1 MDGSRSVGSAGRVKS
16 RSGRADQLPPAAWPA
31 RPVTMGLGTEDQAA
45 DLEKLPGVLLAIGA
59 EPFRRPRERDRERL
73 VADGPGDRDG
83 RDALHAVAIDPGE
96 ARGARLRDLA
106 SDRLDVDGAA
116 DARSLR
122 GEQLHGVL
130 LGQRR
135 EQGAPQRR
143 EVDGDARPGGLDVAQ
158 RVAAFLD
165 ARHVYLAPVER

>member
-1 MDGSRSVGSAGRVKS
+1 
-16 RSGRADQLPPAAWPA
+16 
-31 RPVTMGLGTEDQAA
+31 
-45 DLEKLPGVLLAIGA
+45 
-59 EPFRRPRERDRERL
+59 
-73 VADGPGDRDG
+73 GDRDG

-165 ARHVYLAPVER
+165 ARHVYLAPVEPAAEGGFTRADRKSTRLNSSHVKISYAVFCLKKKKLVFSV